1 MEVKMSHLEL
11 RQGLVLI
18 LLGLFGWAL
27 CGTIM
32 FVGMALIDMQTTL
45 VIHLIG
51 APIIFTLISLF
62 YFTKLNYTSPIQTG
76 IIFLSIII
84 LMDFFLVALVI
95 NRNLDMFLSPVGTWI
110 PFLFIFLST
119 YQTGMMISK
128 RQSEQEST

>member
-1 MEVKMSHLEL
+1 MSHLGL
-11 RQGLVLI
+11 KQGLVLF

-32 FVGMALIDMQTTL
+32 FVGMALIDIQTTL
-45 VIHLIG
+45 IIHLIG

-62 YFTKLNYTSPIQTG
+62 YFTKLNYTSPLQTG

-84 LMDFFLVALVI
+84 LLDFFLVALVI
-95 NRNLDMFLSPVGTWI
+95 NRSFDMFLSPIGTWI

-119 YQTGMMISK
+119 YQTGMMVGK
-128 RQSEQEST
+128 RQGEPESTE

>member
-1 MEVKMSHLEL
+1 MSHLEL